1 MFRKIILKKR
11 QSVNSSDLSCK
22 LDGQAMEFTVF
33 KKETK
38 SFYDQHV
45 EVVKI
50 KFFWNTNRTFYVLQD
65 KPKLN
70 SEVS

>member
-1 MFRKIILKKR
+1 MFRKIILEKR

-50 KFFWNTNRTFYVLQD
+50 KVF
-65 KPKLN
+65 
-70 SEVS
+70 